1 MKKIIL
7 VLCILALIGSGAQAA
22 VSARLGHAAVL
33 LDETGRELTK
43 IGLYEDIVD
52 LGNGLFA
59 AQLDGAYALM
69 DSRGMMLTQPIYRQL
84 RWDGGLLLA
93 QRGNSWG
100 ILRTDGSIRSAFE
113 YSVIVPTG
121 RGGAWALRGDPNDA
135 QSDRLFLLDNQG
147 RETQT
152 GLFVRALGTVGGE
165 GLLPVLLSASGWW
178 GYCNGQGSVVISGE
192 YSYAGPFIGGRA
204 VIVENGR
211 YGAIDAQGEIIA
223 DPDYDFLQISPAGFL
238 LAARTQ
244 EGAWAMNLNGAEIA
258 TYMGEDVSA
267 ALVGNGY
274 IISDSQSLRLYDA
287 QGALIAQ
294 LAPDASILE
303 GIDGAYLLS
312 TGAWGEACVQ
322 LLGTQNAYQNLYP
335 LGKVEGQAVYACLE
349 VNTAR
354 SVYDL
359 LGEIQLSV
367 DMDTARYG
375 IVDADGTLRIP
386 CNYESIEFLG
396 NGRFLT
402 RNGSVWQMIDL
413 DGQVYW
419 EFTQTEAP
427 NS

>member
-7 VLCILALIGSGAQAA
+7 VICIFALIGSGAQAA
-22 VSARLGHAAVL
+22 VSARLDQSAVL
-33 LDETGRELTK
+33 LDETGRELTQ
-43 IGLYEDIVD
+43 IGLYDDIVD

-59 AQLDGAYALM
+59 AQMDGAYALM
-69 DSRGMMLTQPIYRQL
+69 DSQGMILTQPVYRQL

-121 RGGAWALRGDPNDA
+121 RGGAWALRGDLYDT
-135 QSDRLFLLDNQG
+135 QSDRLFLLDSQG
-147 RETQT
+147 RETET
-152 GLFVRALGTVGGE
+152 GLFIRALGTVGSE

-178 GYCNGQGSVVISGE
+178 GYCNIQGSVVISGQ
-192 YSYAGPFIGGRA
+192 YSYAGPFIAGRA
-204 VIVENGR
+204 AIVENGR
-211 YGAIDAQGEIIA
+211 YGAINAQGEIIA
-223 DPDYDFLQISPAGFL
+223 DPDYDFLEISPAGFL

-244 EGAWAMNLNGAEIA
+244 EGAWAMDLNGAEIA
-258 TYMGEDVSA
+258 TYMGKDVSA
-267 ALVGNGY
+267 ALVGEGY
-274 IISDSQSLRLYDA
+274 VIADSQALRLYDA
-287 QGALIAQ
+287 QGTLKAQ

-303 GIDGAYLLS
+303 GIDGDYLLS
-312 TGAWGEACVQ
+312 TGTWGEACVQ

-335 LGKVEGQAVYACLE
+335 LGKVEEQAVYACLE
-349 VNTAR
+349 VNAVR
-354 SVYDL
+354 SVNDL

-375 IVDADGTLRIP
+375 IVDADGTLRVP
-386 CNYESIEFLG
+386 CNYESIVFLG
-396 NGRFLT
+396 NERFLT
-402 RNGSVWQMIDL
+402 HNGDTWQMIDL
-413 DGQVYW
+413 NGQVYW